1 LYQKLFKIV
10 GINIIPY
17 INRGI
22 NMKVVLCIGDVCI
35 PEKCPVV
42 DVQDD
47 KVIIGEKEN
56 ICTLTR
62 EQFDI
67 LKEKIKNGEI

>member
-1 LYQKLFKIV
+1 
-10 GINIIPY
+10 
-17 INRGI
+17 
-22 NMKVVLCIGDVCI
+22 MKVTLCIGDVCI

-42 DVQDD
+42 DVQED

-67 LKEKIKNGEI
+67 LKEKIKNDEI

>member
-1 LYQKLFKIV
+1 MKIV
-10 GINIIPY
+10 
-17 INRGI
+17 
-22 NMKVVLCIGDVCI
+22 LCTDSVCV
-35 PEKCPVV
+35 PPKCPVV
-42 DVQDD
+42 DVQED

-67 LKEKIKNGEI
+67 LKEKIKNDEI